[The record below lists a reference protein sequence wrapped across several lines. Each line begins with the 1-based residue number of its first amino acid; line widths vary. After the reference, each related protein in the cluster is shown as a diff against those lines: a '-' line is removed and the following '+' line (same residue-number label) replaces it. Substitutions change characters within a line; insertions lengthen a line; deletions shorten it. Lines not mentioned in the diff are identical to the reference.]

1 MVLHG
6 CFSQLARFSWDM
18 KHAFSM
24 SSYHIQIEAVAA
36 FLVTFGAH
44 KNVLFIIKVKILM
57 PNKYSYSPPTTQFCR
72 VLGLEMLSYF

>member
-36 FLVTFGAH
+36 FLITFGAH
-44 KNVLFIIKVKILM
+44 KNVFF
-57 PNKYSYSPPTTQFCR
+57 FCQSEDSHAQQM
-72 VLGLEMLSYF
+72 VI